1 MTAQSRPR
9 EPLVDWGWV
18 GDHLQDIRLDLLE
31 HLRLTAIAV
40 VVGFAIASVLSL
52 VALRWRW
59 TYAPITWV
67 TGVLY
72 TIPSL
77 ALFVL
82 LVPITGLGSTLTAE
96 IALVGYTLLILVR
109 NIVAGVDGVPAAV
122 RDAADGMGYG
132 RWRRLARVELPLAL
146 PAIVAGVRIA
156 TVTTVG
162 LVTVTALIGLGGL
175 GDQIEAGLK
184 RQFST
189 QVVVGAGL
197 AVLLAVVL
205 DVLLV
210 LLQRAVTPWAR
221 AGRPGPRRFTTR
233 AALPLG
239 DEPVFEEEPA
249 GA

>member
-1 MTAQSRPR
+1 MIAQARR
-9 EPLVDWGWV
+9 DEPLVDWGWV
-18 GDHLQDIRLDLLE
+18 ADHLDDIRADLLE

-40 VVGFAIASVLSL
+40 VVGFAIASVLSV
-52 VALRWRW
+52 VAIRWRW
-59 TYAPITWV
+59 TYGPITWV
-67 TGVLY
+67 TGILY

-82 LVPITGLGSTLTAE
+82 LIPVTGLGTTLTAE

-109 NIVAGVDGVPAAV
+109 NIVAGVDGVPPAV

-132 RWRRLARVELPLAL
+132 RWRRLARVELPLAV

-189 QVVVGAGL
+189 QVMVGAGL
-197 AVLLAVVL
+197 AVVLAVVL
-205 DVLLV
+205 DLV
-210 LLQRAVTPWAR
+210 LVLVERACTPWR
-221 AGRPGPRRFTTR
+221 RGGRSGDRRDAVS

-239 DEPVFEEEPA
+239 DEAVLDGEPA
-249 GA
+249 RA